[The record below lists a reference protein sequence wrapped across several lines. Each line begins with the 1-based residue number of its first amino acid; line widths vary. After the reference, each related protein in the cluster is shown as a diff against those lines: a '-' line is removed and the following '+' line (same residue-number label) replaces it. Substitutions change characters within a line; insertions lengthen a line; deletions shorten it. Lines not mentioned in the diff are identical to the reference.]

1 MPSLPQRLATLN
13 ARLVQKP
20 LLALIGNPVILRHL
34 FTLNAVL
41 GIRTPKGLTLDT
53 LRLGQRTC
61 TLCDM
66 GQPHTHGTLL
76 YIHGGAFT
84 LGNLRGY
91 RHLVARLG
99 QAAGMRAV
107 FLNYRLAPEHPFPA
121 GLDDA
126 EAAWRAL
133 AADPNS
139 GPMTLAGDSAGGNIA
154 LALLGR
160 IIAKGLPMPAAVA
173 ALCPVTDLRLQNPSL
188 TSNRRHD
195 PLVSTRWGARGIAA
209 YLNGADPA
217 QPDASPIL
225 GDFRGAPPVLI
236 HTDTTEVLYDD
247 ARLMAERL
255 TAQGVDVT
263 LTESTGLPHVWHM
276 NVGRTPEADAS
287 VADVGAFLAEHAARA
302 TSGTHPTSASPRA

>member
-1 MPSLPQRLATLN
+1 MSPMHSLSQHIAILQ

-20 LLALIGNPVILRHL
+20 LLALVRNPVALRRL

-41 GIRTPKGLTLDT
+41 AIRTPPGLRQE
-53 LRLGQRTC
+53 RLSLGPRSATAC
-61 TLCDM
+61 TM
-66 GQPHTHGTLL
+66 GDGAGHGTLL
-76 YIHGGAFT
+76 YLHGGAFV

-121 GLDDA
+121 AVEDA

-133 AADPNS
+133 SADPANH
-139 GPMTLAGDSAGGNIA
+139 PLAIAGDSAGGNLA
-154 LALLGR
+154 LALLHR
-160 IIAKGLPMPAAVA
+160 ILANGLTRPCAVA
-173 ALCPVTDLRLQNPSL
+173 VLCPVTDLRLQNPSL
-188 TSNRRHD
+188 VANRRHD
-195 PLVSTRWGARGIAA
+195 ALVSTRWGARSVAA

-225 GDFRGAPPVLI
+225 GTYTNGPPVLI
-236 HTDTTEVLYDD
+236 HTDTTEVLHDD
-247 ARLMAERL
+247 ARLMADHL

-263 LTESTGLPHVWHM
+263 LTATTGLPHVWHM
-276 NVGRTPEADAS
+276 AVGRTKEADDS
-287 VADVGAFLAEHAARA
+287 VEAVGRFLSQHAAKVPA
-302 TSGTHPTSASPRA
+302 

>member
-1 MPSLPQRLATLN
+1 MQSLPQRLATLN

-34 FTLNAVL
+34 FTLNAIV

-53 LRLGQRTC
+53 LRLGQRSC

-126 EAAWRAL
+126 EAVWRAL
-133 AADPNS
+133 AADPDS